1 MVANKRVIGVCL
13 TQIEDRTHADY
24 VNYLRAVA
32 AKYNYKVIVFNS
44 VVDFYYNDLYDE
56 GAKSVYNIINYD
68 LVDILVVFS
77 DYFFNK
83 DIPDSIVAQ
92 AKEHNVPV
100 VLMNYTAEGCYSI
113 IKDYKDNY
121 KSVINHVIRDHGV
134 KEPFFIAGRQY
145 DDKDT
150 EIRLQCFKEVLA
162 ENGLE
167 FDESCVAYGEYWAT
181 PTNVIID
188 KLVEND
194 KKLPDAFICAND
206 YMAIAV
212 CERLEK
218 YGYRVPEDI
227 IVTGFDGILEA
238 EYFYPQLTT
247 CKEKLDELAE
257 MTVDVANKILDEKI
271 PCQVFEQK
279 YEPVISESCGC
290 EVHTQF
296 NRNNTRPL
304 LRMIHDMETRENSV
318 YEWIERVLAHENLR
332 HIGSMFAQR
341 IMPGSY
347 VCIKKQLVRAVLDN
361 EAVDADDISGESYIA
376 IPSMYNTDYDNGKLQ
391 KFNIEKML
399 PNLEEWAEDDSV
411 YVLTAIFIGRTVGG
425 YYAVSVDDILANAGQ
440 ITRLAKTVSIV
451 AKVIWNDYKQ
461 RCLRQSVE
469 NATLTDSV
477 TGIPNLKG
485 ALKWF
490 EKFAADKENH
500 KKTIMVSVYGMPK
513 YKYIYENYGIQEIE
527 EVVCKVAELL
537 QLANKEDCFIA
548 HVTEE
553 NFIIINYLQPGM
565 ESSAVIDKATTAFYG
580 AIERYN
586 SSNNKEYY
594 VEVNAGC
601 TVVYP
606 GWDGTLESFI
616 KLANNEMYINRLKQG
631 MGVAVKEENKFEYN
645 YSAFNLL
652 LENNLF
658 TYHFQPI
665 IDAKTGEIY
674 AYEALMRTDAIIGM
688 NPLQVLETAEA
699 YKRLYE
705 IERATMFNVMERF
718 SNDFEQFRNRKVF
731 INSIPGYILNPTD
744 TKLLGEKYSAYMEY
758 FVFEITEQ
766 NAISEEELNALK
778 NIGNTGKSNEIAID
792 DYGTGHSNIV
802 NLIRYAPQIIKID
815 RFLITD
821 IHQDVNK
828 QMFVKSTIDFA
839 RMNNIKVLAEGVET
853 VEELRTVIGFGVDY
867 VQGYYTGR
875 PAPEP
880 IAAIDEKVKR
890 EILEAN
896 PVFKP
901 V

>member
-13 TQIEDRTHADY
+13 TQVEDRTHADY
-24 VNYLRAVA
+24 VNYLRSVA

-83 DIPDSIVAQ
+83 DIPDSIITQ
-92 AKEHNVPV
+92 AKAHNVPV

-113 IKDYKDNY
+113 IKDYKENY
-121 KSVINHVIRDHGV
+121 KEVINHVIREHGV
-134 KEPFFIAGRQY
+134 TDTFFIAGRQQN
-145 DDKDT
+145 DKDT
-150 EIRLQCFKEVLA
+150 EIRLQCYKEALA
-162 ENGLE
+162 ENGLA
-167 FDESCVAYGEYWAT
+167 FDESQVAYGEYWAT

-188 KLVEND
+188 RLIENG
-194 KKLPDAFICAND
+194 KKLPQAFICAND
-206 YMAIAV
+206 FMAIAA

-218 YGYRVPEDI
+218 HGYRVPEDV
-227 IVTGFDGILEA
+227 IVTGFDGVLEA

-257 MTVDVANKILDEKI
+257 LTIDVANKILDEKI
-271 PCQVFEQK
+271 PCQIFVEK
-279 YEPVISESCGC
+279 YEPIISESCGC
-290 EVHTQF
+290 KVHTQF
-296 NRNNTRPL
+296 SRNNTRPL
-304 LRMIHDMETRENSV
+304 LRMIHDMERRENSV
-318 YEWIERVLAHENLR
+318 YEWIDRVLAHENLR

-341 IMPGSY
+341 IMPDSY

-361 EAVDADDISGESYIA
+361 EAVDADEISDGSYIA
-376 IPSMYNTDYDNGKLQ
+376 IPSMYNSDYNNGKLQ
-391 KFNIEKML
+391 KLSIDKLL

-411 YVLTAIFIGRTVGG
+411 YVLTAIFVGRTVGG
-425 YYAVSVDDILANAGQ
+425 YYAASVDDILGNAGQ
-440 ITRLAKTVSIV
+440 ISRLAKTVSIV

-461 RCLRQSVE
+461 KRLRQSVE
-469 NATLTDSV
+469 NAALTDVV
-477 TGIPNLKG
+477 TGLPNLKG

-490 EKFAADKENH
+490 DEFSSQQENRE
-500 KKTIMVSVYGMPK
+500 KTITISVYGMPK
-513 YKYIYENYGIQEIE
+513 YKYIYENYGIQDIE
-527 EVVCKVAELL
+527 EAVCKVSELL
-537 QLANKEDCFIA
+537 QFANPTDCFIA
-548 HVTEE
+548 RVTEE

-580 AIERYN
+580 GIERYN

-631 MGVAVKEENKFEYN
+631 LGVAVKEENKLEYN

-665 IDAKTGEIY
+665 VDAKTGEIY

-688 NPLQVLETAEA
+688 NPIQVLETAEA

-718 SNDFEQFRNRKVF
+718 ANDFEQFKHRKVF

-744 TKLLGEKYSAYMEY
+744 TKLLGEKYSQFMEY

-839 RMNNIKVLAEGVET
+839 RMNCIKVLAEGVET
-853 VEELRTVIGFGVDY
+853 SEELRTVIGFGVDY

-875 PAPEP
+875 PASEP
-880 IAAIDEKVKR
+880 IAEIASEVKR

-896 PVFKP
+896 PVFKS